1 MNFLSAD
8 NIAKTFGDR
17 WLFRNLTLGLSQ
29 GDKVA
34 LVGRNGSGKTSLLD
48 VLAGLQPPDEGNVSL
63 RRELRLGYL
72 NQQSAFDE
80 TLSVMDTLFALD
92 TPVVR
97 AVKAY
102 EAALTHP
109 GEAALTLALEGMET
123 HQAWDYEVQV
133 KQVLGKLGIA
143 EDDFDK
149 PVAQLSG
156 GQRKRVALARVLL
169 SEPDL
174 LILDEPTNHLD
185 LDTIEWLEGYLST
198 ANLTLLL
205 VTHDRYFLD
214 KVCTEIMEL
223 TDGRLFR
230 HKGSY
235 AHFLEKQAEREI
247 AEAAEGEKARNLFR
261 RELDWMRRQPKAR
274 STKAQYRVDAFHEV
288 KEKVGQKKA
297 DASLELNVK
306 MTRQGSKILEIHG
319 LTKGF
324 DGQNLIED
332 FSYTFRK
339 KDRVGIVGP
348 NGAGKS
354 TLLNLI
360 TGQLA
365 PDAGTVVAGDTTRFG
380 YYRQDEFPFRDD
392 QRVIDVVK
400 EVAEVITLGTGETIP
415 ASQFLQQFMFD
426 PKQQYDLVGKL
437 SGGERRRL
445 QLMRVLLQSP
455 NFLILDEPTNDLDI
469 RTLNVLEE
477 FLDGFGGCLVLV
489 SHDRYFMDKLVEHL
503 FVFERGNIRDFPG
516 NYTEY
521 REVSDQV
528 PVTRA
533 ADRSDQKRG
542 TGPALVTPGNVT
554 TFPTAVD
561 VVKRKL
567 SFKEQREYKTL
578 EKEIADLEQKKA
590 NLSEELND
598 GAGDY
603 QQIHLLAKEIQEIG
617 HVLEEK
623 ELRWLE
629 LSELA

>member
-8 NIAKTFGDR
+8 NIAKSFGDR

-72 NQQSAFDE
+72 NQQPAFDE

-102 EAALTHP
+102 EAALAHHS
-109 GEAALTLALEGMET
+109 EAAINLALEGMET
-123 HQAWDYEVQV
+123 HQAWDYEAQV

-143 EDDFDK
+143 EADFDK
-149 PVAQLSG
+149 PIAQLSG

-214 KVCTEIMEL
+214 KVCSEILEL

-235 AHFLEKQAEREI
+235 AHFVEKQAEREI
-247 AEAAEGEKARNLFR
+247 AEAAEVDKARNLFR

-274 STKAQYRVDAFHEV
+274 GTKAQYRVDAFHEV
-288 KEKVGQKKA
+288 KEKAGQKKA

-306 MTRQGSKILEIHG
+306 MTRQGSKILEIDD

-324 DGQNLIED
+324 DGKNVVED

-339 KDRVGIVGP
+339 KDRVGMVGP

-360 TGQLA
+360 TGQLT

-426 PKQQYDLVGKL
+426 PKQQYDFVGKL

-469 RTLNVLEE
+469 STLNVLEE

-503 FVFERGNIRDFPG
+503 FVFEGEGQIRDFPG
-516 NYTEY
+516 NYTDY
-521 REVSDQV
+521 RGVSDQLSV
-528 PVTRA
+528 N
-533 ADRSDQKRG
+533 SDQKRLAKPG
-542 TGPALVTPGNVT
+542 VPATVPVPLVQTGILGA
-554 TFPTAVD
+554 AR
-561 VVKRKL
+561 RKL
-567 SFKEQREYKTL
+567 SFKEQREFETL

-590 NLSEELND
+590 GLTEDLNS

-603 QQIHLLAKEIQEIG
+603 QQIHLWSKEIEEIN
-617 HVLEEK
+617 HLLEEK

-629 LSELA
+629 LSELQ